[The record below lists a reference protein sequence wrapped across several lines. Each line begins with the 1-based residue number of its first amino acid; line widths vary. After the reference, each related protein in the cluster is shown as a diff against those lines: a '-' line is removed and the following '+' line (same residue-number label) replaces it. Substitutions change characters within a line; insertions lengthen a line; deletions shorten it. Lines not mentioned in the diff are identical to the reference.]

1 MTSKL
6 GAVARVA
13 TGNFLEMY
21 DFMVFGYYAA
31 PIASAFFPGSS
42 AFASLMLTFMTFGAG
57 YLMRPLGAV
66 VLGSYI
72 DHHGRRQG
80 LVLTLALM
88 AGGTLLIACVP
99 RYAAIGLLAP
109 LLVLAGRLVQG
120 LSAGVEVGGVSVYL
134 AEIATP
140 GCRGFY
146 CSWQSGSQQ
155 VAVVFAALLG
165 LILTSTLAP
174 DQMRAWGWRVPF
186 FIGCT
191 LIPFVF
197 VLRRSLEETP
207 DFLQRKHRPTR
218 ADVVRTL
225 AANWRLVGLGM
236 LLSTLT
242 TVTFYLITAYTPTFG
257 TSVLHLKPADS
268 FLVTMCVGLSNFV
281 LLPVFGA
288 VSDRAGRRPQLIV
301 CATVALLTAYPT
313 LLWLVTAP
321 SFSRLLFVELWFSL
335 IFASYNG
342 AMVVYL
348 AEIMPAEVRTAGF
361 SLAFSLATGVFGGF
375 TPAVCTYLIQVTG
388 NRAVPGIWL
397 SLAAALGLTA
407 AIKLSPLNCRLST
420 FSAQLGSDLRVE
432 T

>member
-1 MTSKL
+1 MQSKL
-6 GAVARVA
+6 AAVARVA

-21 DFMVFGYYAA
+21 DFTVFGYYAG
-31 PIASAFFPGSS
+31 PIAGAFFPAGS
-42 AFASLMLTFMTFGAG
+42 AFASLMLSFMTFGAG

-72 DHHGRRQG
+72 DHHGRRKG
-80 LVLTLALM
+80 LVVTLALM

-99 RYAAIGLLAP
+99 RYATIGLLAP
-109 LLVLAGRLVQG
+109 LLVLAGRLIQG

-140 GCRGFY
+140 GRRGFY

-165 LILTSTLAP
+165 LILTAALRP
-174 DQMRAWGWRVPF
+174 DELSAWGWRVPF
-186 FIGCT
+186 LIGCT

-207 DFLQRKHRPTR
+207 DFLQRVHRPTR
-218 ADVVRTL
+218 NEVVRTL
-225 AANWRLVGLGM
+225 VANWRLVGFGM

-242 TVTFYLITAYTPTFG
+242 TVTFYLITVYTPTFA

-268 FLVTMCVGLSNFV
+268 FLVTLSVGLSNFV

-288 VSDRAGRRPQLIV
+288 VSDRVGRRPQLIV
-301 CATVALLTAYPT
+301 CATVALLTAYPA
-313 LLWLVTAP
+313 LVWLVAAP

-342 AMVVYL
+342 AMVAYL
-348 AEIMPAEVRTAGF
+348 AEIMPARVRTAGF

-375 TPAVCTYLIQVTG
+375 TPAVCTYLIHVTG
-388 NRAVPGIWL
+388 NRAIPGVWL

-407 AIKLSPLNCRLST
+407 AVTLST
-420 FSAQLGSDLRVE
+420 VDSGLSTPLRLE